1 MRLRELRNKSG
12 LTQNE
17 IANKLSVSGQT
28 ILNWEN
34 GIYEPKIYQLIQL
47 ADLFN
52 VSVDYLIERKNNEKS
67 VDDICKELEKISKE
81 EFLHF
86 IRTTLAN
93 KWLFIISRQ
102 EKGAKCHKLL
112 WYIFGEEEGIELANF

>member
-17 IANKLSVSGQT
+17 IANKLGVSGQT

-34 GIYEPKIYQLIQL
+34 GIYEPKISQLIQL

-52 VSVDYLIERKNNEKS
+52 ISVDYLVERKTNIDKIN
-67 VDDICKELEKISKE
+67 DICKELEKISKDE
-81 EFLHF
+81 IINFVKSAL
-86 IRTTLAN
+86 TN
-93 KWLFIISRQ
+93 K
-102 EKGAKCHKLL
+102 
-112 WYIFGEEEGIELANF
+112 N

>member
-17 IANKLSVSGQT
+17 IATKLNVSGQT

-34 GIYEPKIYQLIQL
+34 GIYEPKINQLIQL

-52 VSVDYLIERKNNEKS
+52 VSVDYLIERNLSNYLVNDMCNELS
-67 VDDICKELEKISKE
+67 KISKE
-81 EFLHF
+81 DIIEF
-86 IRTTLAN
+86 IKQSVTKSN
-93 KWLFIISRQ
+93 
-102 EKGAKCHKLL
+102 
-112 WYIFGEEEGIELANF
+112 

>member
-1 MRLRELRNKSG
+1 MRLKELRNKNG

-17 IANKLSVSGQT
+17 IATKLSVSGQT

-52 VSVDYLIERKNNEKS
+52 VSVDYLIGRKSNEQQI
-67 VDDICKELEKISKE
+67 DNICKELETISKE
-81 EFLHF
+81 EFIEF
-86 IRTTLAN
+86 IRNALS
-93 KWLFIISRQ
+93 K
-102 EKGAKCHKLL
+102 
-112 WYIFGEEEGIELANF
+112 

>member
-17 IANKLSVSGQT
+17 IASKLGVSGQT

-34 GIYEPKIYQLIQL
+34 GIYEPKINQLIQL

-52 VSVDYLIERKNNEKS
+52 VSVDYLIERKRSEQS
-67 VDDICKELEKISKE
+67 VDDLCKELERIPKE
-81 EFLHF
+81 DFIEF
-86 IRTTLAN
+86 IRN
-93 KWLFIISRQ
+93 
-102 EKGAKCHKLL
+102 
-112 WYIFGEEEGIELANF
+112 ELKKD

>member
-17 IANKLSVSGQT
+17 IASKLGVSGQT

-34 GIYEPKIYQLIQL
+34 GIYEPKINQLIQL

-52 VSVDYLIERKNNEKS
+52 VSVDYLIERKRSEQS
-67 VDDICKELEKISKE
+67 IDDLCKELERIPKE
-81 EFLHF
+81 DFIEF
-86 IRTTLAN
+86 IRN
-93 KWLFIISRQ
+93 
-102 EKGAKCHKLL
+102 
-112 WYIFGEEEGIELANF
+112 ELKKD

>member
-17 IANKLSVSGQT
+17 IANKLGVSGQT

-34 GIYEPKIYQLIQL
+34 GIYEPKINQLIQL

-52 VSVDYLIERKNNEKS
+52 VSVDYLIERKSNKNI
-67 VDDICKELEKISKE
+67 DDICKELEKISKE
-81 EFLHF
+81 DFIEF
-86 IRTTLAN
+86 IRN
-93 KWLFIISRQ
+93 
-102 EKGAKCHKLL
+102 
-112 WYIFGEEEGIELANF
+112 ELKK